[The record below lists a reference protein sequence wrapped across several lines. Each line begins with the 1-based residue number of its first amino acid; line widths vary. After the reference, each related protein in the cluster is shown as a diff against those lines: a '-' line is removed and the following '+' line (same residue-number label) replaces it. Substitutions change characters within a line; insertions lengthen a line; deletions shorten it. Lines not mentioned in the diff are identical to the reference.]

1 MWANTRSCKVEELAE
16 VVAAELGAR
25 QFPPVVERIDVGVA
39 AHGVG
44 HGLAPP
50 IGPALA
56 TLGHEIHAL
65 VLDQDDAA
73 LVGRCL
79 GEHGPKLGAFES
91 NSHGSDLQRR

>member
-1 MWANTRSCKVEELAE
+1 MKKVTGQVKLQIPAGKAN
-16 VVAAELGAR
+16 
-25 QFPPVVERIDVGVA
+25 P
-39 AHGVG
+39 
-44 HGLAPP
+44 APP